1 MKIKKRLNLKIQRM
15 RVNLSQAQLAKKVGI
30 TKQSISDYETGRI
43 NPSFEVMAKIAKELD
58 STVDELFFKDIE

>member
-1 MKIKKRLNLKIQRM
+1 MKNKTLKIKLIEKDIKTKD
-15 RVNLSQAQLAKKVGI
+15 LAKTVGVTPQAI
-30 TKQSISDYETGRI
+30 TDYIRGAY